1 MALVTCPR
9 CSVAEISAETKVC
22 TLCGYGAAEATGGA
36 EAAPEAIDPIVEHE
50 LGRLFHLER
59 LERRGPVSCVYVARE
74 VSGGRVV
81 ALKVVPRPAQQV
93 GAAAEAFRGSMAI
106 AAALD
111 HPHIVSVYRYG
122 TTPHL
127 FWYSMQRVAGG
138 SLAET
143 LAAVGRLELR
153 PCLRVIEQ
161 VAGALH
167 YAHCRGVTHG
177 NVKPAN
183 VLVGPGEWVLLGDFA
198 LARPFAVGDAAGG
211 GGPSSRLPG
220 YVAPE
225 ERHARH
231 PGPAVDQYAL
241 AMLVLECLQ
250 GAASQTT
257 AADLPRLVDARLDV
271 PAHVWG
277 ALARATSREPSARF
291 PSVLDL
297 VAALETGAPTPLPI
311 GSVRTARTPPPALLW
326 DEAYEPAVP
335 PARGPRFGRRL
346 GIGAAGVVVLAAVVA
361 SVAWWV
367 ERSPA
372 AAEPEVVAPGPSRS
386 LGVDS
391 VVPPVGRPA
400 PLAAGRAPDR
410 VAPGPLLTIARPR
423 RPPPPPPPRAPRPAP
438 LAPGRLFV
446 SATPWGEL
454 YLDDQP
460 VGHTP
465 RAKVSIAAGSHRVR
479 IERDDFE
486 PFEQTIE
493 IRPGQDVRLTGVV
506 LRALK
511 P

>member
-9 CSVAEISAETKVC
+9 CSVAEISAETKTC

-36 EAAPEAIDPIVEHE
+36 VAAPAAIDPIVEHE
-50 LGRLFHLER
+50 LGRLFHLEG

-81 ALKVVPRPAQQV
+81 ALKVVPRPAQQA

-361 SVAWWV
+361 SV
-367 ERSPA
+367 
-372 AAEPEVVAPGPSRS
+372 
-386 LGVDS
+386 
-391 VVPPVGRPA
+391 GRPA

-465 RAKVSIAAGSHRVR
+465 RAKVSIAAGWHRVR